1 VQRQFKYL
9 IVALFV
15 AALALY
21 FFNAIDLEG
30 KMSGASEYSI
40 EVEARSQSNTLWTNQ
55 YAYGGELV
63 VDIGNRHKKFSNTVT
78 SSELLTGNE
87 EWQKLRFALPRG
99 REVLKFRLQIESEV
113 HRKQPKAEAFWLEIK
128 GLNVL
133 RGEEVMYS
141 LSADEISTKLS
152 PNKAV
157 KKQEFS
163 GGKARFSIQKRN
175 ASLEYKGV
183 LGKIDVFKEIKS
195 QGKSVYFYPLC
206 FTLSTL
212 LIYLLL
218 YFSKMPLKP
227 NMKLGDFALLILFL
241 SVMTFVNVQIAS
253 PIVQTVN
260 TEKRELYAMPKLD
273 VLNFKAY
280 LDGMSLFY
288 RENFGFRN
296 FLIKWNNAFKFN
308 LYGVSPVPE
317 EVVVGKEDWLF
328 KTILVEDLVRTP
340 LLTESQLDS
349 LCRNVR
355 KVQARFKKMG
365 IKYYIL
371 LPTEKGSM
379 YPEYLPK
386 GLEVQHSLRRQ
397 VSEAIRKRT
406 KVPVFDTEKLL
417 RKHQKDQFL
426 YYQYDFHW
434 NEIAGFLVYKE
445 FAEFLSKDFPS
456 IKPAAWNEMRL
467 VERVS
472 KLKGL
477 SYTISM
483 QDELVEKERHVVP
496 KQAQKWGEKKRIK
509 GSPRGTKVS
518 MVKDESLPK
527 AIIVHDSFYSALYK
541 HLANHFQAAIYIQ
554 NEAKASRPNIELEF
568 IKREKPDMVIHE
580 FMIHSEYDLVNLF
593 GK

>member
-1 VQRQFKYL
+1 
-9 IVALFV
+9 
-15 AALALY
+15 
-21 FFNAIDLEG
+21 
-30 KMSGASEYSI
+30 
-40 EVEARSQSNTLWTNQ
+40 
-55 YAYGGELV
+55 
-63 VDIGNRHKKFSNTVT
+63 
-78 SSELLTGNE
+78 
-87 EWQKLRFALPRG
+87 
-99 REVLKFRLQIESEV
+99 
-113 HRKQPKAEAFWLEIK
+113 
-128 GLNVL
+128 
-133 RGEEVMYS
+133 
-141 LSADEISTKLS
+141 
-152 PNKAV
+152 
-157 KKQEFS
+157 
-163 GGKARFSIQKRN
+163 
-175 ASLEYKGV
+175 
-183 LGKIDVFKEIKS
+183 
-195 QGKSVYFYPLC
+195 
-206 FTLSTL
+206 
-212 LIYLLL
+212 
-218 YFSKMPLKP
+218 
-227 NMKLGDFALLILFL
+227 MKLGDFALLILFL

-426 YYQYDFHW
+426 YYQYDFH
-434 NEIAGFLVYKE
+434 
-445 FAEFLSKDFPS
+445 
-456 IKPAAWNEMRL
+456 
-467 VERVS
+467 
-472 KLKGL
+472 
-477 SYTISM
+477 
-483 QDELVEKERHVVP
+483 
-496 KQAQKWGEKKRIK
+496 
-509 GSPRGTKVS
+509 
-518 MVKDESLPK
+518 
-527 AIIVHDSFYSALYK
+527 
-541 HLANHFQAAIYIQ
+541 
-554 NEAKASRPNIELEF
+554 
-568 IKREKPDMVIHE
+568 
-580 FMIHSEYDLVNLF
+580 
-593 GK
+593 